1 MSELDVM
8 LQDVVR
14 SLLLSWLSV
23 LLVIFIVKTCL
34 PLTRDSL
41 TSFRKRWSQRLKQH
55 EEEEEEERSEVLNND
70 SEDVAPEQ
78 LMTTTTRKKKTSGK
92 KRNQS
97 LFQESS

>member
-55 EEEEEEERSEVLNND
+55 EEEERSEVSNND
-70 SEDVAPEQ
+70 SEEITPEQ

-92 KRNQS
+92 NRNQS